1 MDYRLRCY
9 TLFDITVTNIRNR
22 GRPED
27 PELLQDWLYK
37 RNTQCNF
44 DTILQAIS
52 LRSQPD
58 VFSSPK
64 RTDIRFD
71 EFTQFGFLFDQN
83 EEELYSCWSFEFSV
97 QHPSVFHDGITEL
110 GSLYKDCDQ
119 VPMIKTHT
127 SWDKLSMC
135 LDTSDE
141 LKNIHFEVLHGN

>member
-64 RTDIRFD
+64 RKDIRFD
-71 EFTQFGFLFDQN
+71 QFTQFGFLFDQ
-83 EEELYSCWSFEFSV
+83 EEDEVYPCWSFEFSV
-97 QHPSVFHDGITEL
+97 QHPSVFYDGITEL
-110 GSLYKDCDQ
+110 GSLFKDCDQ
-119 VPMIKTHT
+119 LPMIKTHT
-127 SWDKLSMC
+127 IWDKLPM
-135 LDTSDE
+135 
-141 LKNIHFEVLHGN
+141 

>member
-22 GRPED
+22 GRPENPD
-27 PELLQDWLYK
+27 LLEDWLYK

-58 VFSSPK
+58 VFSNPK
-64 RTDIRFD
+64 RNDIRFD
-71 EFTQFGFLFDQN
+71 EFTQFGFLFDQE
-83 EEELYSCWSFEFSV
+83 EEELYPCWSFEFSV
-97 QHPSVFHDGITEL
+97 QHPSVFYDGITEL

-119 VPMIKTHT
+119 VPMIKTYT
-127 SWDKLSMC
+127 SWDKLSSC

-141 LKNIHFEVLHGN
+141 LKNIYFEVLNGN